1 MSTTYFH
8 RMIGHVLR
16 PLARMSL
23 RFGGTFPMLRDELKR
38 AYFDVAMSDYAAD
51 GKPPTDSRIA
61 VLTGLHRK
69 EIREFRESES
79 PPDVP
84 VPLSARIQAL
94 WTSDPLFLD
103 SHGDAGALPRKRS
116 VGKERSFEALVE
128 RISKNVRSR
137 TVLEELLDRGEVAVN
152 ARDEVIL
159 NMEGV
164 TLSSDDERKIFETI
178 GIISQ
183 CMHAAFRGE
192 NDERTNYGANF
203 FNSLSS
209 DTADELY
216 IDGRRTINQIR
227 SKINLKGTEYEQSSK
242 GLKDAKHR
250 VYFGFFQLK
259 VDQERTPELH
269 AFELPSA
276 GNEKVLKSPKIV
288 SPRVAKRVRPR

>member
-51 GKPPTDSRIA
+51 GKSPTDSRIA
-61 VLTGLHRK
+61 VMTGLHRK

-79 PPDVP
+79 PPEVP
-84 VPLSARIQAL
+84 MPLSTQIHTL
-94 WTSDPLFLD
+94 WTSDPMYLNAR
-103 SHGDAGALPRKRS
+103 GDADALPRKRS

-137 TVLEELLDRGEVAVN
+137 TVLEELLARGEVTVN
-152 ARDEVIL
+152 SYDEVDL
-159 NMEGV
+159 SSEGV
-164 TLSSDDERKIFETI
+164 TLNSDDERKIFETI
-178 GIISQ
+178 GLISQ
-183 CMHAAFRGE
+183 CMHAAFRGG
-192 NDERTNYGANF
+192 DGERTNYGANF

-209 DTADELY
+209 DAADELY
-216 IDGRRTINQIR
+216 IDGRRAINQIR

-242 GLKDAKHR
+242 DLKDAKHR

-269 AFELPSA
+269 AFELPSSA
-276 GNEKVLKSPKIV
+276 EKTVKPSKL
-288 SPRVAKRVRPR
+288 VARAVKRSIRK